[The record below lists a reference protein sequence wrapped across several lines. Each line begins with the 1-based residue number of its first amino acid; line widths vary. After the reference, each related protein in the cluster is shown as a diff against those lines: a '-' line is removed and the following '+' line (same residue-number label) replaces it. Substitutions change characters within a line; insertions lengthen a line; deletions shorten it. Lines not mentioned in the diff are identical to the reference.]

1 MSSQGNHHDGQGMV
15 VTIQIKCMTLN
26 HLCHVGKKTTWLIH
40 NKKIVKDKKKK
51 KITNP
56 NISTKTPCDINT
68 NTDLQHNLEQSA

>member
-51 KITNP
+51 NHK
-56 NISTKTPCDINT
+56 S
-68 NTDLQHNLEQSA
+68 

>member
-51 KITNP
+51 KSQILIFQLKLPVT
-56 NISTKTPCDINT
+56 
-68 NTDLQHNLEQSA
+68 